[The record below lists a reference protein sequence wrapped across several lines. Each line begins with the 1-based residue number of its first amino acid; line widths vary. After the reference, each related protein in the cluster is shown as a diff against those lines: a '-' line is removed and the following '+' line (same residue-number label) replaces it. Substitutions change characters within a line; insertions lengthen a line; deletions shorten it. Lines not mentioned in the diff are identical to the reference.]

1 MHWSAVVE
9 VVGIALVQVADVHRT
24 LIYGGFAA
32 NPRSHLRLVY
42 EGAPLAFLLEN
53 AGGKVRTSH

>member
-1 MHWSAVVE
+1 
-9 VVGIALVQVADVHRT
+9 VHRT
-24 LIYGGFAA
+24 LCYGGVAA

-53 AGGKVRTSH
+53 AGGKVWRLHWP

>member
-1 MHWSAVVE
+1 M
-9 VVGIALVQVADVHRT
+9 HRT
-24 LIYGGFAA
+24 LCYGGWAA

-53 AGGKVRTSH
+53 AGGKVWKLHWP